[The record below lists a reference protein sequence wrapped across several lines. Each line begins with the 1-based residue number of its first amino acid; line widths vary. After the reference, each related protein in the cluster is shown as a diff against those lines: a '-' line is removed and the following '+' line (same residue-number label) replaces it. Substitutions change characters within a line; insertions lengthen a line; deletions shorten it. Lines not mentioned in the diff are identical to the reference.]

1 VVFHAAARKHAVDGR
16 KPVAGHSDQYWR
28 N

>member
-1 VVFHAAARKHAVDGR
+1 VFHAAARKHAVDGR